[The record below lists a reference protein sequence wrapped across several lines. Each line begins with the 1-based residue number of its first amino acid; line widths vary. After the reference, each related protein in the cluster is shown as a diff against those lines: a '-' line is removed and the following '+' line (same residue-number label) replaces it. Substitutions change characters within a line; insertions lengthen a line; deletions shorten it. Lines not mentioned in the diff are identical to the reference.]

1 MNLKAFSD
9 IPADARA
16 ESARRAASNLKENLG
31 DKADSDPRN
40 AANMALLGSLGSH
53 DLSAM
58 RDVLGMPEKCLAS
71 TRSSDDGGKSSWWWT
86 ALFQYKGFVA
96 HYEVS
101 CKFVLGLCCEVMTV
115 AFRWQL
121 TKWLCSTLILR
132 CTPMILGSRSSMTRE
147 YRKTTSCDWIADA
160 II

>member
-1 MNLKAFSD
+1 MSDSRRHQSLKVPRRQSQRPDRQCESSDSSNVHALTFFQNDYFTSQAGMNLKAFSD

-58 RDVLGMPEKCLAS
+58 RDVLGMPEKCLAA
-71 TRSSDDGGKSSWWWT
+71 TRSSDDGEKSSWWWT

-101 CKFVLGLCCEVMTV
+101 G
-115 AFRWQL
+115 R
-121 TKWLCSTLILR
+121 
-132 CTPMILGSRSSMTRE
+132 TRL
-147 YRKTTSCDWIADA
+147 
-160 II
+160 